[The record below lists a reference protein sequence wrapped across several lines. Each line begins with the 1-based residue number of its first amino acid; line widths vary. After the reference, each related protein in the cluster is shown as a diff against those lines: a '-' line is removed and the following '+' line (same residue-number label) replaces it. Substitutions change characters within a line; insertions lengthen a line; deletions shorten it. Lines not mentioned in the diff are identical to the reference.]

1 MAITE
6 TVGGGVQARYEGALA
21 QGRFE
26 IQRCNVCSTYVF
38 YPRQVCP
45 HCGAG
50 DLAWVAPSGL
60 GTVYSTTTVRIDPRR
75 PYDVSL
81 IDLDE
86 GVRLMS
92 RIVDTAAGEVRIGQR
107 VRARVQQ
114 NDGKVL
120 LVFETSGDAA

>member
-6 TVGGGVQARYEGALA
+6 TVGGGVQARYAGALA

-26 IQRCNVCSTYVF
+26 IQRCTACRKYVF

-45 HCGAG
+45 SCGAG

-92 RIVDTAAGEVRIGQR
+92 RVVDTVPGEVRIGQR

-114 NDGKVL
+114 SDGKAL
-120 LVFETSGDAA
+120 LFFQTSGEAA